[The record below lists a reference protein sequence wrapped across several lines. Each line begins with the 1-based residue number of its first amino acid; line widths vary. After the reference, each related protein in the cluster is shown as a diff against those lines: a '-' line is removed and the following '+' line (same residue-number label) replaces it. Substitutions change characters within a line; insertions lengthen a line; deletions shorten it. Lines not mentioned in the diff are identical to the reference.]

1 MKRRERI
8 YIMTPADYEV
18 SCDLCN
24 GEVEWSEFEHM
35 VWCWR
40 CLKDVPGNP
49 GIFGGPIP
57 VEVCEILGISLDRI
71 NLKTGKREG
80 FKIKG
85 SKAVWEEKK

>member
-1 MKRRERI
+1 MKKRSWVFV
-8 YIMTPADYEV
+8 MHPSAYEI
-18 SCDLCN
+18 SCNLCG

-57 VEVCEILGISLDRI
+57 IEACEILGISLDKI
-71 NLKTGKREG
+71 DLKTGKRLYMKVKEN
-80 FKIKG
+80 KV
-85 SKAVWEEKK
+85 VWKKTK